1 MREVF
6 SLDPDRDR
14 DPDPDLYGGFPDSA
28 AAGLLKI
35 SLSLDA
41 VIGLEECDLNDTIRD
56 ELLTTRDPTLLAPC
70 NFTTVT
76 YTV

>member
-35 SLSLDA
+35 SWH
-41 VIGLEECDLNDTIRD
+41 CPFHWM
-56 ELLTTRDPTLLAPC
+56 LLQVWRS
-70 NFTTVT
+70 VT
-76 YTV
+76 

>member
-6 SLDPDRDR
+6 SLDPDR

-41 VIGLEECDLNDTIRD
+41 VTGLEECDLNHDTIRD

>member
-14 DPDPDLYGGFPDSA
+14 DPDLYGGFPDSA